1 MQLHTSRALKARRG
15 LFWVSVAVIFLGP
28 QMVHRQIMHWAGDCI
43 WLVVKV
49 DGEDVRRAMQ
59 KLINKVHKSTFRAV

>member
-1 MQLHTSRALKARRG
+1 MQMHTTRALKAKRG

-28 QMVHRQIMHWAGDCI
+28 ANGHRQIMHWAGDCI

-49 DGEDVRRAMQ
+49 DGEDVRGAMQ
-59 KLINKVHKSTFRAV
+59 NS